1 MATSDDEDVYP
12 NPDITIDYAVDTTQ
26 NEGDIGNHYSG
37 IFLSFIFP
45 EVKPEETFTRDVFHT
60 STSTSLKQ
68 VKNLY
73 SISYE
78 FF

>member
-1 MATSDDEDVYP
+1 MDTSDDEDVYP
-12 NPDITIDYAVDTTQ
+12 NPDITIDYAVDTTG
-26 NEGDIGNHYSG
+26 NVGDIGNHYFG
-37 IFLSFIFP
+37 IFLSFNFP

-73 SISYE
+73 SFSYVV
-78 FF
+78 